1 MQKRYISAWPSFA
14 FLGPAKERFMPNLA
28 GLLYCMGGQTLMT
41 QSDLLR
47 RDEVQARLKCAR
59 STLYALMNEAGFPRP
74 IKLGTANRWIK
85 TEVDAWLDRQAE
97 NRHR

>member
-1 MQKRYISAWPSFA
+1 
-14 FLGPAKERFMPNLA
+14 MPNLA

-59 STLYALMNEAGFPRP
+59 STLYALMDEAGFPRP
-74 IKLGTANRWIK
+74 IKLGTANRWFK

-97 NRHR
+97 IRHG